1 MFLSRKRRLINLDN
15 LGFLDSIN
23 EEIMARLDEHVLV
36 VFSHIHW
43 LAHIGSYE
51 PALGLL
57 DEEANELIVRSVKHT
72 S

>member
-1 MFLSRKRRLINLDN
+1 MLLSRERRLINFDS

-23 EEIMARLDEHVLV
+23 EEIMVRLDEHVSV

-43 LAHIGSYE
+43 LAHIASDE

-57 DEEANELIVRSVKHT
+57 DEEANEFIVRSVKHT